1 MSVLER
7 RTRVLEFV
15 ERWKGRGNEK
25 QETQRFW
32 IDLLQNVLDVE
43 RPTEA
48 ALFEYRTV
56 GGGFIDVLC
65 PEARLLVEQKS
76 AGIDMDKPEAR
87 QGTPVTPVQQAL
99 RYADALPLSKKP
111 AVLCTC
117 NFETFRF
124 YDLEQDPRATGT
136 PVDEFALEDLGEH
149 LGTLESIFSSE
160 HSRVMVEQKLSE
172 HAGMLVAN
180 LHNTLAA
187 QYDDPDD
194 PESHHSL
201 AVLTVRLVFC
211 LYAEDAG
218 LYPGNSFSQYVESY
232 DAAHL
237 RRAIIDLFNV
247 LNTPF
252 DQRDKYLED
261 DLKRF
266 PYVNGGLFAEGIEI
280 PQFTD
285 LIRESLLAAG
295 NGFDW
300 RTISP
305 VIFGSLMEE
314 TLSHDQRR
322 KGGMHYT
329 SVRNIH
335 KVIDPLFLDNLT
347 AELDRVEH
355 DQTLG
360 ERARENRLKAFQD
373 RLASL
378 NFLDPACGS
387 GNFLTETY
395 LRLRE
400 LENRVISDLL
410 HGQGYMELGGEN
422 SLVKVRIDQMHGI
435 EINDFAVSVAR
446 TALWIAEQQALDDTE
461 AIAGQALPH
470 LPLHDSGNIVQA
482 NALRY
487 DWNELLPAAECSY
500 VMGNPPFIGHISKT
514 AEQTE
519 DLKHVFGK
527 AYDGYLD
534 YVTGW
539 FKKSG
544 DYLQNSNEAEFA
556 FVSTN
561 SITQGQPVRQLFE
574 LLFKQGW
581 HIGFAHR
588 TFKWDSQSTDNA
600 NVHVVVIGLSKKETR
615 PVLFSYQ
622 DIVEEPTITYPA
634 HINGYLLDA
643 PDVYVAKRSQKLGPI
658 SPELSRVNFGNLSL
672 DDGHLM
678 LNSRKEYDE
687 AMADPI
693 ASRYVRRYV
702 NGRELIN
709 GLDRWCLWFPEAE
722 PADLRA
728 SVFIR
733 KRVEQVRQFRL
744 SSKRGAT
751 VEAASTSWLFGEI
764 HQPRAQYFAM
774 PVVFSSR
781 RDYASA
787 SLLPA
792 EVIAGQKLHTCIDE
806 SGINFAIAESSMFI
820 TWQKAIGGRL
830 KSDCQFSNTVVWN
843 NLPLP
848 ALDNAMRQKVIDA
861 GKAVLDARKAHPGQ
875 SLADLYD
882 PDFMPQDL
890 RKAHESLDK
899 VVDVAFGAAKPCKS
913 NDERLQILFDRYA
926 EMTQE
931 Q

>member
-172 HAGMLVAN
+172 HAGLLVAN

-335 KVIDPLFLDNLT
+335 KVINPLFLDNLT
-347 AELDRVEH
+347 AELDRIEH

-360 ERARENRLKAFQD
+360 ERARENRLKAFQN

-435 EINDFAVSVAR
+435 EINDFAVSVAC

-461 AIAGQALPH
+461 AISGQALPH

-482 NALRY
+482 NALQY
-487 DWNELLPAAECSY
+487 DWNELLPGEQCSY
-500 VMGNPPFIGHISKT
+500 VMGNPPFIGHQQRT
-514 AEQTE
+514 EQIKQ
-519 DLKHVFGK
+519 DLNLVCGK
-527 AYDGYLD
+527 AGGSLD
-534 YVTGW
+534 YVAGW
-539 FKKSG
+539 YFKAI
-544 DYLQNSNEAEFA
+544 DYLRDNQDAEFA

-561 SITQGQPVRQLFE
+561 SITQGQQVPPLFNHVKE
-574 LLFKQGW
+574 NGW
-581 HIGFAHR
+581 HIRFAHR
-588 TFKWDSQSTDNA
+588 SFRWDAQTTDNA
-600 NVHVVVIGLSKKETR
+600 KVHVVVLGLSKQETDSI
-615 PVLFSYQ
+615 LF
-622 DIVEEPTITYPA
+622 TYPIVTA
-634 HINGYLLDA
+634 EPVVSHPKRINGYLLDGGDFFIEA
-643 PDVYVAKRSQKLGPI
+643 RSQRKGRI
-658 SPELSRVNFGNLSL
+658 SSMLSRVDFGSMPLDGGNLIL
-672 DDGHLM
+672 DTTD
-678 LNSRKEYDE
+678 EYDK
-687 AMADPI
+687 AMGDPI
-693 ASRYVRRYV
+693 AREYVHPLR
-702 NGRELIN
+702 GGKELIE
-709 GLDRWCLWFPEAE
+709 GKERWCLWLKDVQPSE
-722 PADLRA
+722 LRQSKVLA
-728 SVFIR
+728 A
-733 KRVEQVRQFRL
+733 RV
-744 SSKRGAT
+744 GACKSYRENAT
-751 VEAASTSWLFGEI
+751 KTGDAYKNRFTPWLFRDD
-764 HQPRAQYFAM
+764 HQPSVPYLAI
-774 PVVFSSR
+774 PKVFSER
-781 RDYASA
+781 RDYATCDILS
-787 SLLPA
+787 PD
-792 EVIAGQKLHTCIDE
+792 VIATDLLFTCDDPD
-806 SGINFAIAESSMFI
+806 GFNFTIIESSMFM
-820 TWQKAIGGRL
+820 TWQKAVGGRL
-830 KSDCQFSNTVVWN
+830 ESRCRFSNTVVWN

-848 ALDNAMRQKVIDA
+848 ALDDAARQKVIDA

-882 PDFMPQDL
+882 PDCMPQDL

-899 VVDVAFGAAKPCKS
+899 VVDAAFGAAKPCKS